1 LSWDP
6 RKRIW
11 SMPASVHPPPAEPWI
26 RRALTV
32 SRTALRTCRAI
43 VSLALLIVSQV
54 PVADERR
61 NRERRDAHTPRPPST
76 VATRTIA
83 DGSGVV
89 TIHVPSIPVAVYPQN
104 GSRKPLSWP
113 QAGAA
118 PSASNFHVPSAKE
131 RKNDVWVLMKPSA
144 SPEDAGSFR
153 LKPLRSKNSWEMVSD
168 PPASS

>member
-43 VSLALLIVSQV
+43 VSLASRIGSQA

-76 VATRTIA
+76 GTTRTIA

-104 GSRKPLSWP
+104 GSRKPLSP
-113 QAGAA
+113 PHFD
-118 PSASNFHVPSAKE
+118 PSPS
-131 RKNDVWVLMKPSA
+131 
-144 SPEDAGSFR
+144 
-153 LKPLRSKNSWEMVSD
+153 
-168 PPASS
+168 PPP